1 MNADP
6 WRCGT
11 LPTRQ
16 TYGSVPWPV
25 YKQSLHKGFKGCC
38 LNLLMQAGGDTD
50 TWDDEKSGSKII
62 SQLCKE
68 WHTNLEEDLI

>member
-1 MNADP
+1 M
-6 WRCGT
+6 
-11 LPTRQ
+11 LTRGGVAPYPQ
-16 TYGSVPWPV
+16 GRPMALFLDLCISSPCIKVS
-25 YKQSLHKGFKGCC
+25 KACR

-62 SQLCKE
+62 SELCKE